1 MNPISGKNIVLGVTG
16 SIAAYKAADLASK
29 LHQAGG
35 MINVVLTPSACQ
47 FITPITFQS
56 VTGRKAYV
64 DADLWGGE
72 AHVVHIDLGHN
83 ADLVVIAP
91 GSANTIAKLAH
102 GIADN
107 LLTVTVLAA
116 NCPVLIAPAMDGD
129 MYAHPATQANLEILK
144 DRGVEFIGPGEG
156 HLASGLMGK
165 GRMVEPSEIMDHIR
179 WMMAGNGELQGRKVV
194 VTAGGTQEP
203 IDPVRMIANRSSGK
217 QGYAIARAAL
227 DLGANVVLI
236 SAPTSL
242 PAPYGCRRVD
252 VSTAYEM
259 LAAVQQEIGNADI
272 LLMAAAV
279 ADFHPRQASEQKIK
293 KNSRLQEIPL
303 EPTRDILEC
312 IGEIRQKTGF
322 PRRVVGFAAETESVL
337 ENARQKLTA
346 KKLDL
351 IVAND
356 VSAPDSGFSVDT
368 NRVTFLFPDG
378 QVKPQAL
385 ATKYEVAEA
394 IMKIVVEWLQD

>member
-1 MNPISGKNIVLGVTG
+1 VTFLFPDG
-16 SIAAYKAADLASK
+16 QVKP
-29 LHQAGG
+29 QA
-35 MINVVLTPSACQ
+35 
-47 FITPITFQS
+47 
-56 VTGRKAYV
+56 
-64 DADLWGGE
+64 
-72 AHVVHIDLGHN
+72 
-83 ADLVVIAP
+83 
-91 GSANTIAKLAH
+91 
-102 GIADN
+102 
-107 LLTVTVLAA
+107 
-116 NCPVLIAPAMDGD
+116 
-129 MYAHPATQANLEILK
+129 
-144 DRGVEFIGPGEG
+144 
-156 HLASGLMGK
+156 
-165 GRMVEPSEIMDHIR
+165 
-179 WMMAGNGELQGRKVV
+179 
-194 VTAGGTQEP
+194 
-203 IDPVRMIANRSSGK
+203 
-217 QGYAIARAAL
+217 
-227 DLGANVVLI
+227 
-236 SAPTSL
+236 
-242 PAPYGCRRVD
+242 
-252 VSTAYEM
+252 